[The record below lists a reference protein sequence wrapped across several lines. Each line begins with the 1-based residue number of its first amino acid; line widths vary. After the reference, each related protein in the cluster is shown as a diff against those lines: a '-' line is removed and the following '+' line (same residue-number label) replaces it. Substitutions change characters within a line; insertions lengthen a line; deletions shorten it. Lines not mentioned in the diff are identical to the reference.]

1 MSSESVIH
9 VDGLTKSFPLDARP
23 HRYLLNMLRRRSRRS
38 DQPVFTALH
47 DINLNIR
54 KGETVGVLGRNG
66 SGKSTLLQLICGT
79 LSPDCGRVV
88 VRGKVAALL
97 ELGAG
102 FNPEF
107 TGRENVYLGAALGG
121 MSAREVAE
129 KLPSIIAFAE
139 IGDFIDRPVKTYSS
153 GMYVRLAFA
162 VAISADPDIL
172 IVDEALSV
180 GDEAFQRKC
189 FARIEQM
196 REAGATV
203 LFVSH
208 SASAIT
214 DLCDR
219 AVLLD
224 NGDLLGDGKPKEV
237 VAWYQRLLYAPA
249 DRTPALR
256 EMIRHRLNALVPA
269 DTAPGQAG
277 QGDSALSLHVPIA
290 TDDELPAIEAHWDE
304 GLRPNGTIEYER
316 LGARIH
322 DIRLEDLYGNP
333 VNVLVAGREYV
344 YSFGVQVEEDLHR
357 ARFGMLMRT
366 VTGIGL
372 AGASTHPK
380 GGGDDRCKGERL
392 RITFNFRCLLGSGV
406 YFLNA
411 GALASM
417 DGEETFVDRRI
428 DVMMFRVLPDNDRL
442 STALVDLEFS
452 SAIGVQA

>member
-1 MSSESVIH
+1 MSSEQIIQVEGI
-9 VDGLTKSFPLDARP
+9 TKSFPLDPRP
-23 HRYLLNMLRRRSRRS
+23 HRYLFNMLRPRANSAGQS
-38 DQPVFTALH
+38 MFTALR
-47 DINLNIR
+47 DINLHIG
-54 KGETVGVLGRNG
+54 KGETVGILGRNG

-79 LSPDCGRVV
+79 LSPDRGRIE
-88 VRGKVAALL
+88 VRGRIAALL

-107 TGRENVYLGAALGG
+107 TGRENVYLGASLGG
-121 MSAREVAE
+121 MSAREIAA

-162 VAISADPDIL
+162 VAISADPDVL

-196 REAGATV
+196 REGGATV

-224 NGDLLGDGKPKEV
+224 GGELLGEGKPKEV
-237 VAWYQRLLYAPA
+237 VAWYQRLLYAST

-256 EMIRHRLNALVPA
+256 EMIRQRLARAALA
-269 DTAPGQAG
+269 S
-277 QGDSALSLHVPIA
+277 DSEPALSASASSEPPILE
-290 TDDELPAIEAHWDE
+290 DQGVPAIEAHWDD
-304 GLRPNGTIEYER
+304 GLRASDAIEYER
-316 LGARIH
+316 RGVRIH
-322 DIRLEDLYGNP
+322 DIRLEDLYGKP
-333 VNVLVAGREYV
+333 VNVLVADRDYV
-344 YSFGVQVEEDLHR
+344 YSFAVEVERDLVR
-357 ARFGMLMRT
+357 TRFGMLIRT

-372 AGASTHPK
+372 AGAATHPQ
-380 GGGDDRCKGERL
+380 GRGDERQAGERL
-392 RITFNFRCLLGSGV
+392 RVSFNFRCLLGPGV

-411 GALASM
+411 GALAFL

-428 DVMMFRVLPDNDRL
+428 DAMMFRVLPDPERL
-442 STALVDLEFS
+442 ATALVDLQFS
-452 SAIGVQA
+452 PTVGTQQ